1 MVSGSAG
8 SGLDEKSGDSDEDA
22 TAFDISLPP
31 VVDYP
36 RSRLALVYLSLV
48 FLESFNDPREA
59 SRDGDDDCMFVQ
71 HRGASGFFL
80 QGQDDARKKALHWQ
94 HHCKI
99 VAIET
104 CNRTRAGP
112 RRRRRQT
119 DAISVGPGRFPSF
132 RHGLRLPL
140 HLRRIRS
147 LPRIRPLSA
156 PSAERQ
162 ILRSPSPALVR
173 APRRVEPDGVNAAA
187 GPEILQV
194 NVKNSMASAAPTMQG
209 RCFERVAG
217 SRSSH
222 RTTPLSSMAVVG
234 LQRFFP
240 LCSRHL
246 ACPRST

>member
-1 MVSGSAG
+1 
-8 SGLDEKSGDSDEDA
+8 
-22 TAFDISLPP
+22 
-31 VVDYP
+31 
-36 RSRLALVYLSLV
+36 
-48 FLESFNDPREA
+48 
-59 SRDGDDDCMFVQ
+59 MFVQ
-71 HRGASGFFL
+71 YRGACGYFL
-80 QGQDDARKKALHWQ
+80 QGQDDAGKKALHWQ

-209 RCFERVAG
+209 RCFERVANT
-217 SRSSH
+217 SSI
-222 RTTPLSSMAVVG
+222 RRPVLSPARECAR